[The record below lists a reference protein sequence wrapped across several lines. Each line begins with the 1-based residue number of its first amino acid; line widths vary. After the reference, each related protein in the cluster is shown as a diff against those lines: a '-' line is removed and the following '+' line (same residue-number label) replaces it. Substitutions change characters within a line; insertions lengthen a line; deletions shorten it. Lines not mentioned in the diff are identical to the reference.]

1 MSHYK
6 SRQDDPQGVGHDL
19 HVDAV
24 LTGRVI
30 EHGNELDIETELV
43 NVETGAQLWGERY
56 TRSAN
61 DASILQAAIT
71 RDVASQMRP
80 QLAGSERDSIA
91 RVGTKD
97 AEAYRLYL
105 KGRLHFEQFAD
116 EDEKV
121 AAEFFKKAVARDPNY
136 AGAYAGLADAYAMD
150 GYFGKVSGRET
161 FDHARSAAKRA
172 LELDSQIPESH
183 SSLALVDF
191 LYFWNFAEAEQEI
204 RQALTLDPG
213 SAYAHEVSCWFNL
226 QMGKI
231 HEAITECGKAVELD
245 PLSLLYNDMLGEM
258 YYFNRDYNR
267 AIEQENKTLGIDP
280 KYPRPVFM
288 IAYAYEQ
295 MGDYKKAMTQ
305 FIKDEQLRGHET
317 RAKELMQ
324 VFEKSGYPGYL
335 KKDAKD
341 NEAEGDYFD
350 AADDYAMLGQKD
362 AAFAALE
369 KAFPTRAELLLIKAD
384 PELDSIRSDPRYA
397 DLLRRIGLPQ

>member
-204 RQALTLDPG
+204 RQALTLDPD

-226 QMGKI
+226 QMGRI
-231 HEAITECGKAVELD
+231 HEAITECGRAVELD
-245 PLSLLYNDMLGEM
+245 PLSLLYNEMLGEM
-258 YYFNRDYNR
+258 YYFNRDYDR
-267 AIEQENKTLGIDP
+267 AIEQENKTLGIDS

-288 IAYAYEQ
+288 TGYAYEQ
-295 MGDYKKAMTQ
+295 MGDYKKAMDAVH
-305 FIKDEQLRGHET
+305 KR
-317 RAKELMQ
+317 RAVKG
-324 VFEKSGYPGYL
+324 S
-335 KKDAKD
+335 
-341 NEAEGDYFD
+341 
-350 AADDYAMLGQKD
+350 
-362 AAFAALE
+362 
-369 KAFPTRAELLLIKAD
+369 
-384 PELDSIRSDPRYA
+384 
-397 DLLRRIGLPQ
+397 